1 MRRTKYDKRPKPK
14 DGSVLMGKKT
24 NPFIHYP
31 AWTEAFFWSFLSNN
45 IRRISGK
52 YPPIREAKKLARRP
66 YQGENKRMKWE
77 YQCDECKEWFSDKET
92 VVDHI
97 IPVGKIRSYDDL
109 PRYFELLFCGND
121 NLHVL
126 CKACHQVKSNKENEE
141 RKK

>member
-1 MRRTKYDKRPKPK
+1 MRATITWWQKYLR
-14 DGSVLMGKKT
+14 SMGKKT

-66 YQGENKRMKWE
+66 YQGENKRRQWE

-97 IPVGKIRSYDDL
+97 VPVGKIRSYDDL

-126 CKACHQVKSNKENEE
+126 CKSCHQVKSDKENEE